1 MGKQWVDGQEKF
13 FIQALFDFS
22 WDWTVMAEL
31 LSKFEHLPW
40 PPVSYSLSIVHCD
53 IFLLSSGCEISYKKS
68 AWEEF
73 RLVQL
78 WIFKVFNGCFCHCVW
93 CLKFQ
98 LEIWLSC
105 PLTSVD
111 LSLCFS
117 LWRLLKN
124 KKMFPLT
131 AWGLQSP
138 SKSFCLLAAEC
149 CLLLQLCRSPVMNP
163 RAVVFPWRPQLGLEL
178 RFSEKQTHLF
188 PWKLHSSIAAEQY
201 VGPSVSELN
210 KPRDLMDLWHAKFQP
225 AFHQFWILFH
235 VKG

>member
-1 MGKQWVDGQEKF
+1 M
-13 FIQALFDFS
+13 
-22 WDWTVMAEL
+22 
-31 LSKFEHLPW
+31 
-40 PPVSYSLSIVHCD
+40 
-53 IFLLSSGCEISYKKS
+53 
-68 AWEEF
+68 F

-78 WIFKVFNGCFCHCVW
+78 WIFKVFNGWFCSCVW

-98 LEIWLSC
+98 LEMWHSC
-105 PLTSVD
+105 RLTCVD

-138 SKSFCLLAAEC
+138 SQSFCLLAAEC
-149 CLLLQLCRSPVMNP
+149 CLLLQLCRAPVMNP

-178 RFSEKQTHLF
+178 WFFEKN
-188 PWKLHSSIAAEQY
+188 KLTSFRESCIAQSLLNS

-210 KPRDLMDLWHAKFQP
+210 KPCDLMDLWHAKFQP